1 MFATVLF
8 AAFALASVATVFV
21 LADSGLRWWSAVGLL
36 RQRMK
41 QGYASA
47 GVGQRPAFV
56 SARANGI
63 GRQARAYP
71 VIQQVT
77 QRAA

>member
-1 MFATVLF
+1 MFATVLI
-8 AAFALASVATVFV
+8 AAFTLASLATVLV
-21 LADSGLRWWSAVGLL
+21 LADSGLRWWSAFGTL

-47 GVGQRPAFV
+47 GVGPRPAIITG
-56 SARANGI
+56 SANGF

-71 VIQQVT
+71 VIRQVT

>member
-8 AAFALASVATVFV
+8 AAFALASVATVLV
-21 LADSGLRWWSAVGLL
+21 LADSGLRWWSAFGLL

-47 GVGQRPAFV
+47 GVGQRPAIV
-56 SARANGI
+56 TGSANGF
-63 GRQARAYP
+63 GRQSRPYP
-71 VIQQVT
+71 VTRQVSP
-77 QRAA
+77 RAA

>member
-1 MFATVLF
+1 MFAFVLI
-8 AAFALASVATVFV
+8 AAFALASLATVTV
-21 LADSGLRWWSAVGLL
+21 LADSGLRWWSAFGML

-47 GVGQRPAFV
+47 GVGQRPAIITGC
-56 SARANGI
+56 ANGF

-71 VIQQVT
+71 TIRQVT

>member
-1 MFATVLF
+1 MFATVLI
-8 AAFALASVATVFV
+8 AAFALASVATVLV
-21 LADSGLRWWSAVGLL
+21 LADSGLRWWSAFGTL

-47 GVGQRPAFV
+47 GVGPRP
-56 SARANGI
+56 SIITGSANGF
-63 GRQARAYP
+63 GRQVRAYP
-71 VIQQVT
+71 VIRQVT